1 MEISSQENPQS
12 TLKAFE
18 TIQMN
23 LAMAGFDR
31 KLAAQSVPLN
41 GKILMCF
48 LLLGPGITFIS
59 VHTFNYAETFFE
71 YTQSVYMT
79 TSGIFI
85 TMTLIVLILK
95 VQKIFEFI
103 NCCNNFINTSKL
115 NFKATQRKY
124 LSSLLI
130 TIDFSIEIRG
140 NKINLQQTNQ
150 FEEKLSKI
158 LFFIMIKLTPAFGIL
173 PWFIYVFFVYFTSD
187 LGPEAF
193 KLPFPMW

>member
-48 LLLGPGITFIS
+48 LLLGLGITFIS

-140 NKINLQQTNQ
+140 NKINLQTNQ
-150 FEEKLSKI
+150 SVRGKI
-158 LFFIMIKLTPAFGIL
+158 EQNSLF
-173 PWFIYVFFVYFTSD
+173 YHD
-187 LGPEAF
+187 
-193 KLPFPMW
+193 